1 MTTETNKSVVTRY
14 AEAFNRGDVDAVCSL
29 FAPDAQ
35 IFGVLGW
42 GGLDVAQPI
51 WDQLVSCFGMQLNI
65 EAMVAEG
72 DTVAVRYTESGT
84 FVNPFRDTA
93 PTGKSYTI
101 TAMEWFVI
109 RDGLIAQRWGARDSA
124 TMFRQMGIPLE

>member
-1 MTTETNKSVVTRY
+1 MITESAKSIVTNY
-14 AEAFNRGDVDAVCSL
+14 AEAFNRGDVDAVCAL

-35 IFGVLGW
+35 IYGVLGW
-42 GGLDVAQPI
+42 GGLDVARPI
-51 WDQLVSCFGMQLNI
+51 WDQLVRCFRMQLKI
-65 EAMVAEG
+65 ESMIAEG

-84 FVNPFRDTA
+84 FVDTFRDTP
-93 PTGKSYTI
+93 PTGNSYSI

-124 TMFRQMGIPLE
+124 AMFKQMGIPLG

>member
-1 MTTETNKSVVTRY
+1 MPESNTPIVTRY
-14 AEAFNRGDVDAVCSL
+14 AEAFNRGNVDAVCAL

-42 GGLDVAQPI
+42 GGLDVARPI
-51 WDQLVSCFGMQLNI
+51 WEQLVRCFRMQLKI
-65 EAMVAEG
+65 EGMVAEG
-72 DTVAVRYTESGT
+72 DTVAVRYMESGT
-84 FVNPFRDTA
+84 FVDTFRDTP
-93 PTGKSYTI
+93 PTGKSYSI

-124 TMFRQMGIPLE
+124 AMFKQMGVPPG